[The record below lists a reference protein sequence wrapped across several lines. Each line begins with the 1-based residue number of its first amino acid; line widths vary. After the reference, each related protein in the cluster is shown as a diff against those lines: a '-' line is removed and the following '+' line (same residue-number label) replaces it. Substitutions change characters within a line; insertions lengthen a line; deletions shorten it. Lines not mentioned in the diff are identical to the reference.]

1 MSGCPRTSKLESKLS
16 PHIEEQLPEFVR
28 SEHPLFATF
37 VKHYYQFLEA
47 GCLTLGGSND
57 YLIQETLTSNLVV
70 DMDDEKIV
78 LESSVGKFQEGET
91 IRGEK
96 SKYTATILVD
106 DYDSTGKLY
115 ISSQQKFAKGENVVG
130 LTSGA
135 RAVVTNYQG
144 NPIQNIQQ
152 LLAYADIDN
161 TTFTF
166 FDKFKASFLES
177 LPESITDDINI
188 RNLIKSVKDLYEAR
202 GTEEGHR
209 LFFRILF
216 DQESSLLYPRDNMM
230 KLSDGQ
236 WGTDYLM
243 RVREDGNS
251 DFSQLVGKT
260 ITGASSGATAVVQG
274 VTKFIYGADVIA
286 ELNLD
291 RGTIVGTFD
300 SGSASLL
307 LMESG
312 EHLVTEGEVGQN
324 VREEGSLGELV
335 TGVSNTLDLEI
346 TARVVG
352 ITNSISLS
360 SRGQYYRVNDPIH
373 FSIDQDVSVGV
384 KGEVRSVGTGGVTGV
399 YVENGGTGYTMSDV
413 VTFDNSNTNGVGA
426 NAKITALG
434 GYVSMEGIT
443 YPDNIVLEG
452 SESHNKLIIEDTDHE
467 VYELLQEQQLGDND
481 NFLLENGHRI
491 ILETATFDPDIFL
504 LEDGGDILLEDGDD
518 ILLESSPLTNTIGS
532 SIRNVYVTGYG
543 NSYTTLP
550 SVSITSST
558 GSNATVLATTTDG
571 IGRILEILIKDYGV
585 GYKRPPTI
593 TFNKNVI
600 VKNVTGTFEKG
611 DVITSFDGS
620 VISYDSTRQILEIQS
635 ELEHFTDGDSIV
647 TANGSATAHQ
657 CVHAKASATNGAI
670 VVSNGDFTGLRG
682 QLNEEQMKIQDS
694 RFYQDYSYVVK
705 VGESINTWRDS
716 IKRSV
721 HPAGWN
727 VFGEVSIATTLAQ
740 AQLHSMK
747 IRNPAAGDVIDF
759 TSDTTTYSP
768 ELASTLRTLFSSRFR
783 RRLGTADDGTTL
795 NTTNPMSATEF
806 EDIWA
811 TDSANNKLDL
821 DNKRERTFST
831 EFEFEIAVG
840 GGSVGK
846 FSPTLDLLPKYA
858 FSQPPTGTGVSIPH
872 YPGLVRTVRLDETN
886 KSAYYTIGQFAQFKI
901 NEVSDSNGNIPET
914 AKSVKTNVQ
923 PPGEIILIRTGSV
936 TFDSTS
942 NTIDDTSRT
951 FDDL

>member
-360 SRGQYYRVNDPIH
+360 SRGQYYRVNDSIH

>member
-1 MSGCPRTSKLESKLS
+1 
-16 PHIEEQLPEFVR
+16 
-28 SEHPLFATF
+28 
-37 VKHYYQFLEA
+37 
-47 GCLTLGGSND
+47 
-57 YLIQETLTSNLVV
+57 
-70 DMDDEKIV
+70 
-78 LESSVGKFQEGET
+78 
-91 IRGEK
+91 
-96 SKYTATILVD
+96 
-106 DYDSTGKLY
+106 
-115 ISSQQKFAKGENVVG
+115 
-130 LTSGA
+130 
-135 RAVVTNYQG
+135 
-144 NPIQNIQQ
+144 
-152 LLAYADIDN
+152 
-161 TTFTF
+161 
-166 FDKFKASFLES
+166 
-177 LPESITDDINI
+177 
-188 RNLIKSVKDLYEAR
+188 
-202 GTEEGHR
+202 
-209 LFFRILF
+209 
-216 DQESSLLYPRDNMM
+216 
-230 KLSDGQ
+230 
-236 WGTDYLM
+236 
-243 RVREDGNS
+243 
-251 DFSQLVGKT
+251 
-260 ITGASSGATAVVQG
+260 
-274 VTKFIYGADVIA
+274 
-286 ELNLD
+286 
-291 RGTIVGTFD
+291 
-300 SGSASLL
+300 
-307 LMESG
+307 MESG
-312 EHLVTEGEVGQN
+312 EHLVTEGEVGEN
-324 VREEGSLGELV
+324 IREEGSLGELV

-346 TARVVG
+346 TARVIG
-352 ITNSISLS
+352 ITNGISIS

-373 FSIDQDVSVGV
+373 FSVDQDVSVGV
-384 KGEVRSVGTGGVTGV
+384 KGEVRSIGTGGVTGV

-491 ILETATFDPDIFL
+491 ILETATFDPDIFQ

-558 GSNATVLATTTDG
+558 GSNATAIATTTDG

-620 VISYDSTRQILEIQS
+620 VISYDSATQILEIQS
-635 ELEHFTDGDSIV
+635 ELEHFTDGDPIV
-647 TANGSATAHQ
+647 TTNGSATAHQ
-657 CVHAKASATNGAI
+657 CVHAEASATNGAI

-682 QLNEEQMKIQDS
+682 QLDEEQMKIQDS

-759 TSDTTTYSP
+759 VSDTTTYSP

-806 EDIWA
+806 EEIWA

-840 GGSVGK
+840 GGPVGK

-858 FSQPPTGTGVSIPH
+858 FSQPPTGTNIAIPH
-872 YPGLVRTVRLDETN
+872 YPGLIRSVRLDDTN

-914 AKSVKTNVQ
+914 AKNVKTNVQ
-923 PPGEIILIRTGSV
+923 PPGEIILRRTGSV
-936 TFDSTS
+936 TLDNLNVTMDDST
-942 NTIDDTSRT
+942 RT